1 MIKLMEYLGMDVGSM
16 TMNDWLGVYF
26 SAIVFIAMV
35 YVYFMVFR
43 PANKDKFESLRSMA
57 LDDEEHFDVGENN
70 E

>member
-26 SAIVFIAMV
+26 AAFVFFAMV

-43 PANKDKFESLRSMA
+43 PANKDKFESMRSMA
-57 LDDEEHFDVGENN
+57 LDDEEHFHVGEK
-70 E
+70 

>member
-26 SAIVFIAMV
+26 SAIVFVAMV

-43 PANKDKFESLRSMA
+43 PANKDKFESMRSMA